1 MSALKFLSMRDLR
14 MSTTQIKK
22 MLMDDGTI
30 IVTNNGKP
38 AALMLEINESTLESV
53 LTDLRKMRA
62 KRAVTELQRAAKE
75 NGTSEMTMDEID
87 AEIADT
93 RKERRKKA

>member
-1 MSALKFLSMRDLR
+1 MGAMKFLSMRDLR
-14 MSTTQIKK
+14 MSTSQIKK

-53 LTDLRKMRA
+53 LTDLRQVRA
-62 KRAVTELQRAAKE
+62 RRALKELQKTAAKS
-75 NGTSEMTMDEID
+75 GKSEMTMDEID
-87 AEIADT
+87 AEITAA
-93 RKERRKKA
+93 RSEKRARA

>member
-1 MSALKFLSMRDLR
+1 MGAMKFLSMRDLR

-53 LTDLRKMRA
+53 LTDLRQVRA
-62 KRAVTELQRAAKE
+62 KRALRELQKESIAK
-75 NGTSEMTMDEID
+75 GTSEMTMDEIE
-87 AEIADT
+87 AEIETA
-93 RKERRKKA
+93 RREKRARA